1 MADTVAPGLPEVKEG
16 HKYDRSEHLLP
27 DQTDSTVWDYQPEDV
42 NKEAHLVGR
51 LLHHRLTLTLN
62 II

>member
-1 MADTVAPGLPEVKEG
+1 MADTVTPGLPEVKEG

-51 LLHHRLTLTLN
+51 LFHLPP
-62 II
+62 